1 MRKIND
7 FDLKLLHLFLT
18 IADSGGF
25 SAAQF
30 KLNMHQSTI
39 STRMNDL
46 ETRLGMTLCHRG
58 RRGFRLTPDGMKV
71 YQLSKQLFDNI
82 HSFENQLDD
91 IRKISHGH
99 VKLAL
104 TDNLATNPKCRIQHA
119 IGSFCHDHPKVTLD
133 TDIWDSYKI
142 EMKLLEG
149 EIDLG
154 VTSSEVQKD
163 GLNYRLLF
171 NEKQCLYCTPEH
183 PILSI
188 KHEITTRD
196 LIRFPIVDRGLPH
209 KITPFS
215 DTKNLSHLAS
225 STNME
230 ATAHLI
236 LSGTFVGYLPDH
248 YAEIWELRGKMV
260 KINAPSLEY
269 LASFHLTTLDSR
281 ELSLAATELMNKIA
295 VVHSSGRD
303 PTAENS
309 SLDSANTTPITKPH

>member
-7 FDLKLLHLFLT
+7 IDLKLLQLFLT

-58 RRGFRLTPDGMKV
+58 RRGFRLTSDGEKV
-71 YQLSKQLFDNI
+71 YQLSKQM
-82 HSFENQLDD
+82 FEHIVTFEDQLDC
-91 IRKISHGH
+91 IRKVSHGH
-99 VKLAL
+99 IKLSL
-104 TDNLATNPKCRIQHA
+104 TDNLATNPQCRIRQA
-119 IGSFCHDHPKVTLD
+119 IRIFCNEHPKVTID
-133 TDIWDSYKI
+133 SDILDSYKI
-142 EMKLLEG
+142 EMMLLEG
-149 EIDLG
+149 TIELG

-163 GLNYRLLF
+163 GLNYQFLF
-171 NEKQCLYCTPEH
+171 NERQCLYCAPEH
-183 PILSI
+183 AILSN
-188 KHEITTRD
+188 KGEITTED
-196 LIRFPIVDRGLPH
+196 ILQFPIVDRGLTH

-215 DTKNLSHLAS
+215 DTENLLHLAS

-248 YAEIWELRGKMV
+248 YAAIWEQRGEMV
-260 KINAPSLEY
+260 KINAPTLEY
-269 LASFHLTTLDSR
+269 LADFHLTTLHSK
-281 ELSLAATELMNKIA
+281 ELSLAAKELMSAISTVHLNNQSDASQNKRTSINKQA
-295 VVHSSGRD
+295 
-303 PTAENS
+303 
-309 SLDSANTTPITKPH
+309 ITS

>member
-1 MRKIND
+1 MRKIHD
-7 FDLKLLHLFLT
+7 IDLKLLQLFLT

-58 RRGFRLTPDGMKV
+58 RRGFRLTSDGEKV
-71 YQLSKQLFDNI
+71 YQLSKGI
-82 HSFENQLDD
+82 FEHISEFEEQLDC
-91 IRKISHGH
+91 IRKVSHGH
-99 VKLAL
+99 IRLAL
-104 TDNLATNPKCRIQHA
+104 TDNLATNPQCKIQKA
-119 IGSFCHDHPKVTLD
+119 IRLFCSEHPKVTLD
-133 TDIWDSYKI
+133 TDALDSYKI
-142 EMKLLEG
+142 EMMLLEG
-149 EIDLG
+149 TIELG

-163 GLNYRLLF
+163 GLNYQFLF
-171 NEKQCLYCTPEH
+171 NERQCLYCAPEH
-183 PILSI
+183 PILANQG
-188 KHEITTRD
+188 KITTED
-196 LIRFPIVDRGLPH
+196 ILQFPIVDRGLTH

-215 DTKNLSHLAS
+215 DTENLLHLAS

-248 YAEIWELRGKMV
+248 YAAIWEQREEMV

-269 LASFHLTTLDSR
+269 LADFHLTTLNSK
-281 ELSLAATELMNKIA
+281 ELSLAAKELMSAIYN
-295 VVHSSGRD
+295 VHLNNDSSTPR
-303 PTAENS
+303 
-309 SLDSANTTPITKPH
+309 NTNTPVNQHAITT